1 MKTKMY
7 FLKRNETSLD
17 HSEYQPFSVL
27 SGISERDFCWQGR
40 FFLSVGSIASLC
52 GVPWV
57 MPGKTQMAV
66 RLRPYRILPA
76 ELNGHTRK
84 TISDYPVRALC
95 FGDFLTSRDLDK
107 QDLSNSG
114 TKASRTTRRLSLPVR
129 LGIKRKSTAFDK
141 TKINSGRNKTA
152 NHRA

>member
-1 MKTKMY
+1 MRKVWLNPNY
-7 FLKRNETSLD
+7 EISLGTF
-17 HSEYQPFSVL
+17 QVVPIFGL
-27 SGISERDFCWQGR
+27 AQLAPRERFCWQGR

-84 TISDYPVRALC
+84 TISDYASAGRLC
-95 FGDFLTSRDLDK
+95 
-107 QDLSNSG
+107 
-114 TKASRTTRRLSLPVR
+114 LPVR
-129 LGIKRKSTAFDK
+129 ENPGENGTRELLRTCLSVLVGQADSLKLSH
-141 TKINSGRNKTA
+141 GR
-152 NHRA
+152 